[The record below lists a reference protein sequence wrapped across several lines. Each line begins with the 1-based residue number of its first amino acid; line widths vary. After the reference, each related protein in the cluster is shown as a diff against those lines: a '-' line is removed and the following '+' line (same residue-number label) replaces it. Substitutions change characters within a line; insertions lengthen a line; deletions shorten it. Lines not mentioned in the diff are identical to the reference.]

1 MAPAE
6 SEAPPSLT
14 REHRGLSPNC
24 VPQYNQGYG
33 RNIIPGC
40 FRCLLGGGFCALCRT
55 PLQPGIDVNVCLP
68 TPQRRWGVRTVW
80 RLSANL
86 GYPGTDYIPQE
97 NGRAGRAGRE
107 LGESWERY
115 RCLHLLTGYCGF
127 LRNYPRIVLGYSGI
141 FSGEGSFTMG
151 VSHTLGRIYGRFA
164 GCGGSFLSFLRT
176 HRKQIAV
183 RYLFI

>member
-1 MAPAE
+1 MSSRSMVVGVKFFISLWGVAPAE
-6 SEAPPSLT
+6 SETPPSLT

-86 GYPGTDYIPQE
+86 GYPGTDYNMNMTYAYTAYVQK
-97 NGRAGRAGRE
+97 
-107 LGESWERY
+107 
-115 RCLHLLTGYCGF
+115 
-127 LRNYPRIVLGYSGI
+127 VLAI
-141 FSGEGSFTMG
+141 
-151 VSHTLGRIYGRFA
+151 L
-164 GCGGSFLSFLRT
+164 
-176 HRKQIAV
+176 
-183 RYLFI
+183 